1 MSALVPLLLAALA
14 PLLVAAAGFTER
26 SLIGT
31 ALEEHFYGFFFR
43 SYPLF
48 LFAVVYGAARIA
60 TAAVVAPGGTG
71 ALRSFTAP
79 LAVAL
84 FLAVC
89 LYPTFGGFVLR
100 PGFMTGGM
108 SFVRGQ
114 SGLAANLLGAGAA
127 ALVYGLALGL
137 CTALATLRAALRWR
151 ALGPA
156 LAGFLAL
163 WLGAAIL
170 LLPAR
175 LGIDAT
181 GPWPA
186 ARLPMARAATA
197 AAIVALAL
205 APHALLAALLGARAA
220 AARAREAKRTARAP

>member
-1 MSALVPLLLAALA
+1 MSALLPLLAASLS

-48 LFAVVYGAARIA
+48 LFAVVYGSARIA
-60 TAAVVAPGGTG
+60 VAAVTAPGTRRL
-71 ALRSFTAP
+71 LRSFTAP
-79 LAVAL
+79 LALAL
-84 FLAVC
+84 FLLAC

-100 PGFMTGGM
+100 PGYMTGGM

-114 SGLAANLLGAGAA
+114 SGAAASILGAGAA

-137 CTALATLRAALRWR
+137 CTALATLRLRPRWR
-151 ALGPA
+151 ALLGA
-156 LAGFLAL
+156 LASFLAL
-163 WLGAAIL
+163 WLGAAVL
-170 LLPAR
+170 LLPGR
-175 LGIDAT
+175 FGFDIT

-186 ARLPMARAATA
+186 APLTLPLAWKAAGL
-197 AAIVALAL
+197 VALAL
-205 APHALLAALLGARAA
+205 APHAILSLSRSRRSAR
-220 AARAREAKRTARAP
+220 RP

>member
-1 MSALVPLLLAALA
+1 MTALVPLLLAALA
-14 PLLVAAAGFTER
+14 PLVVAAIGFTER

-43 SYPLF
+43 AYPLF

-60 TAAVVAPGGTG
+60 VAAVAAPGGPR
-71 ALRSFTAP
+71 ALRSFAAP
-79 LAVAL
+79 LAIAL
-84 FLAVC
+84 FLAAC

-100 PGFMTGGM
+100 PGYMTGGM
-108 SFVRGQ
+108 SFIRGQ
-114 SGLAANLLGAGAA
+114 SGLVASLLGAGAA

-137 CTALATLRAALRWR
+137 CAALATLRATLRWR
-151 ALGPA
+151 ALGRA
-156 LAGFLAL
+156 LASALAL

-175 LGIDAT
+175 FGIDAT

-186 ARLPMARAATA
+186 APLRAPQALVA
-197 AAIVALAL
+197 AVIVALAL
-205 APHALLAALLGARAA
+205 APHAIVSALRGRSQS
-220 AARAREAKRTARAP
+220 RPPAP